1 MLVELQPPRRHSSQP
16 PRRLSEKERP
26 RRKRVRSELRNE
38 PNLQSGQLAE
48 RGHAENEQPD
58 QGTPA
63 RSHQLLLNSS
73 TSVRAQATQVFTNL
87 LFAVSGHR
95 PIA

>member
-1 MLVELQPPRRHSSQP
+1 MRTPSKSSAYHRSRGAVRAVDYCGAANAPPAANAAMP
-16 PRRLSEKERP
+16 
-26 RRKRVRSELRNE
+26 
-38 PNLQSGQLAE
+38 
-48 RGHAENEQPD
+48 QPD
-58 QGTPA
+58 QGMPA

-87 LFAVSGHR
+87 LFAVRGHR

>member
-1 MLVELQPPRRHSSQP
+1 MLVELPGCPRKKG
-16 PRRLSEKERP
+16 LGEKEYGVNCETNPICSR
-26 RRKRVRSELRNE
+26 
-38 PNLQSGQLAE
+38 GQLAE

-87 LFAVSGHR
+87 LFAVSGRR